1 MVVVSHLFSFSW
13 INFRGRR
20 DPHGTHLPLCRAIYF
35 PTAPF
40 WHFREFV
47 KTVGYDEFVEIT
59 EYTGGIYNEIII

>member
-35 PTAPF
+35 PTAPLRSF
-40 WHFREFV
+40 VSFRHCELPQR
-47 KTVGYDEFVEIT
+47 ESNPAAAAWPE
-59 EYTGGIYNEIII
+59 